1 MTGVDI
7 TGALYVRDNNE
18 ETKVYICLFTCANT
32 RAVHLEVVSD
42 LSTDTFLLAFR
53 RFASRKS
60 LPQIMMSDNASTYTS
75 AAEELSTLLQSE
87 ELATVLGTHGVAWKF
102 IPKKASWF
110 GGFWERMIG
119 LTKNC
124 LKKVLGRSRVSL
136 PVLQTMIVEVETV
149 LNDRPLTYTSSD
161 VDDPQPLTPAHLLY
175 GRMITRLPHECQ
187 ADDLNDP
194 NYGSNSLQT
203 LTKTQAHL
211 LKSFQTHWRHEYLTS
226 LREYH
231 RSSGQNSQ
239 QIKVGDVVSVH
250 DEGPRVNWRL
260 AVITKLLVGGDGLI
274 HAAEIRTSTG
284 TTNRPI
290 AKLFPLE
297 VNSTT
302 DSIQHVLEP
311 QKRPA
316 EETRP
321 GSTRPLRQSARRATD
336 KMSKWI
342 RDTSRLPG
350 GCRDV

>member
-1 MTGVDI
+1 
-7 TGALYVRDNNE
+7 
-18 ETKVYICLFTCANT
+18 
-32 RAVHLEVVSD
+32 
-42 LSTDTFLLAFR
+42 
-53 RFASRKS
+53 
-60 LPQIMMSDNASTYTS
+60 
-75 AAEELSTLLQSE
+75 
-87 ELATVLGTHGVAWKF
+87 
-102 IPKKASWF
+102 
-110 GGFWERMIG
+110 
-119 LTKNC
+119 
-124 LKKVLGRSRVSL
+124 
-136 PVLQTMIVEVETV
+136 MIVEVEAV

-194 NYGSNSLQT
+194 DYGSNSLQT
-203 LTKTQAHL
+203 QTKTQAHL
-211 LKSFQTHWRHEYLTS
+211 LKSFQTRWRHKYLTS

-231 RSSGQNSQ
+231 RSSGLNSQ

-260 AVITKLLVGGDGLI
+260 AVITKVTKLLVGRDGLI
-274 HAAEIRTSTG
+274 RAAEIRTSTG

-311 QKRPA
+311 QRRPA
-316 EETRP
+316 QETRP

-342 RDTSRLPG
+342 ETLRAPPG